1 MPDRGRPR
9 SFDRDAALRRAMEL
23 FWAKGYDGTSLSDL
37 TTAMGINSPSL
48 YAAFR
53 SKQALFREAVRLYGA
68 SEGTEIWDAIPNAP
82 TAREAIERFLHRT
95 AESFTRRGKP
105 RGCLIA
111 LGALHTRDGSDAV
124 VCRELRD
131 HRAQNAKTLRLRLE
145 RGVAEGELSEGFDC
159 RAAATFYATVQH
171 GMSIQARDGAS
182 RETLLAVAH
191 CAMAAWNTLVSRSSP
206 SKHLRPPK
214 VRPETHW
221 QRRGKNLPEKTRKA
235 AVPP

>member
-1 MPDRGRPR
+1 MSERGRPR
-9 SFDRDAALRRAMEL
+9 SFDRAAALRRAMEL
-23 FWAKGYDGTSLSDL
+23 FWAKGYEGTSLSDL

-48 YAAFR
+48 YAAFG
-53 SKQALFREAVRLYGA
+53 SKETLFREAVQLYGA
-68 SEGTEIWDAIPNAP
+68 SQGTEIWDGIPRAP
-82 TAREAIERFLHRT
+82 TARAAIARFLQAT

-111 LGALHTRDGSDAV
+111 LGALHARDASNAV

-145 RGVAEGELSEGFDC
+145 RGVAEGELPEGFDC

-182 RETLLAVAH
+182 RETLLAVAQ
-191 CAMAAWNTLVSRSSP
+191 CAMAAWDGLVSQSSP
-206 SKHLRPPK
+206 SKRQRRPK
-214 VRPETHW
+214 AHRRTQRPET
-221 QRRGKNLPEKTRKA
+221 TRKA
-235 AVPP
+235 AAPA